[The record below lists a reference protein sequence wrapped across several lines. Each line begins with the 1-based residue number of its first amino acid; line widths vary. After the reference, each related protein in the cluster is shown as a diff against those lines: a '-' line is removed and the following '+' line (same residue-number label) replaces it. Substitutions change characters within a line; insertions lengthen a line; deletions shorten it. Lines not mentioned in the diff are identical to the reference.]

1 MHIII
6 VFNYIIALIA
16 ASTLIY
22 SIIYRMCT
30 MARLIGL
37 GMQESDKMARISVII
52 MLISMLSWGYVI
64 GYLLN
69 K

>member
-1 MHIII
+1 MHIMNVI
-6 VFNYIIALIA
+6 NYIIAFIA
-16 ASTLIY
+16 SSTLIY